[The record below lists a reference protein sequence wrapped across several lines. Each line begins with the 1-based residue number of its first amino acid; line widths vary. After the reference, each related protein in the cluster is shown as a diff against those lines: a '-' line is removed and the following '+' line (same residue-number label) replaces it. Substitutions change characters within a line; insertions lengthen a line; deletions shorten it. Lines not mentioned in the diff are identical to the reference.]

1 MANSLDYS
9 KWLNHAALQP
19 ENMTALLITLGQ
31 GKFIAEDI
39 LPVVPSTDDFRWL
52 TEDSNDGFLLAKKRG
67 ERGVAEHADLYD
79 SVLTGSAYEYF
90 VKSEITAKTL
100 RSGNIYSFVNLLV
113 RKTNLLA
120 NKIRLTVEKDMLDAM
135 VDTSTYS
142 TINLVSASVAWG
154 TYSTSDPY
162 KYIQKSKNEIMVNE
176 FIDPD
181 TAIIGAND
189 ATDMKLSDS
198 LRDSIQ
204 FTENYNERGELVERI
219 AGLDLKVSNAAYKTI
234 NNSGTVA
241 SVMILSSSVIVLKK
255 GVVGELR
262 ESQPYDAYSFW
273 DKEIKVLGLYASRVM
288 KPIIIRPKGITLL
301 RIVT

>member
-1 MANSLDYS
+1 MILDYS

-19 ENMTALLITLGQ
+19 ENMTALLVTLGQ

-67 ERGVAEHADLYD
+67 ERGVAEQADLYD

-120 NKIRLTVEKDMLDAM
+120 NKIRLTVEKDMIDALT
-135 VDTSTYS
+135 DTTTYS
-142 TINLVSASVAWG
+142 TINVVTASVAWS
-154 TYSTSDPY
+154 TYATSDPY
-162 KYIQKSKNEIMVNE
+162 KYIQKAKNEIMINE
-176 FIDPD
+176 YIDAD
-181 TAIIGAND
+181 TIILGAND
-189 ATDMKLSDS
+189 TTNMKLSDA

-204 FTENYNERGELVERI
+204 YTENYNERGELIERI
-219 AGLDLKVSNAAYKTI
+219 AGLELKTSTAAYKTI
-234 NNSGTVA
+234 GATGTA
-241 SVMILSSSVIVLKK
+241 TSVMILSGSGIVLKK
-255 GVVGELR
+255 GVIGELR
-262 ESQPYDAYSFW
+262 EAQPYDAYSNW

-288 KPIIIRPKGITLL
+288 KPIVIRPKGITKLV
-301 RIVT
+301 IT

>member
-1 MANSLDYS
+1 MILDYS

-19 ENMTALLITLGQ
+19 ENMTALLVTLGQ

-67 ERGVAEHADLYD
+67 ERGVAEQADLYD

-120 NKIRLTVEKDMLDAM
+120 NKIRLTVEKDMIDALT
-135 VDTSTYS
+135 DTTTYS
-142 TINLVSASVAWG
+142 TINVVTASVAWS
-154 TYSTSDPY
+154 TYATSDPY
-162 KYIQKSKNEIMVNE
+162 KYIQKAKNEIMVNE
-176 FIDPD
+176 YIDAD
-181 TAIIGAND
+181 TIILGAND
-189 ATDMKLSDS
+189 TTNMKLSDA
-198 LRDSIQ
+198 LRDSVQ
-204 FTENYNERGELVERI
+204 YTENYNERGELLERI
-219 AGLDLKVSNAAYKTI
+219 AGLDLKTSTAAYKTI
-234 NNSGTVA
+234 GATGTA
-241 SVMILSSSVIVLKK
+241 TSVMILSGSGIVLKK
-255 GVVGELR
+255 GVIGELR
-262 ESQPYDAYSFW
+262 EAQPYDAYSNW

-288 KPIIIRPKGITLL
+288 KPILIRPKG
-301 RIVT
+301 VTKLVIA

>member
-1 MANSLDYS
+1 MAILDYS

-19 ENMTALLITLGQ
+19 ENMTALLVTLGQ

-67 ERGVAEHADLYD
+67 ERGVAEQADLYD

-120 NKIRLTVEKDMLDAM
+120 NKIRLTVEKDMIDAM
-135 VDTSTYS
+135 LDTTTYS
-142 TINLVSASVAWG
+142 TINVVTASVAWG
-154 TYSTSDPY
+154 TYATSDPY
-162 KYIQKSKNEIMVNE
+162 KYVQLAKNKIMINE
-176 FIDPD
+176 YIDAD
-181 TAIIGAND
+181 TIILGAND
-189 ATDMKLSDS
+189 TTNMKLSDA

-204 FTENYNERGELVERI
+204 YTENYNANGELIERI
-219 AGLDLKVSNAAYKTI
+219 AGLDLKTSTACYKTI
-234 NNSGTVA
+234 GATGDVSN
-241 SVMILSSSVIVLKK
+241 VMILSGSGIVLKK
-255 GVVGELR
+255 GVIGELR
-262 ESQPYDAYSFW
+262 EAQPYDAYSNW

-288 KPIIIRPKGITLL
+288 KPIIIRPRGITKLV
-301 RIVT
+301 IA